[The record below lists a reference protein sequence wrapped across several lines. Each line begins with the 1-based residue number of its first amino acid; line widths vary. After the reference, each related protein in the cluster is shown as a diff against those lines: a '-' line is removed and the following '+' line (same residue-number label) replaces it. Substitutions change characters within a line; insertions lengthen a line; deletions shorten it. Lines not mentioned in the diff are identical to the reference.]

1 MARNRYREDKETR
14 RRAQK
19 KRGALSLED
28 LPLEVYREEE
38 LPPRVKVPRTW
49 LRVAAI
55 LLVCVVGMLCF
66 VYRDYLSPER
76 VSGWV
81 QDTLLG
87 MGSGSGYPTPIV
99 GSEVLASNFQ
109 LMDKDLAVVSDTSF
123 VSLNRT
129 AKELANRQHSF
140 GNPVLKVAGGNALIY
155 NQGGSTLQVET
166 RSQTVLKR
174 DKENTLEQRILAAD
188 ISDDGIYAVLTEAS
202 GYFSEMT
209 VYPKTIASDKPDE
222 YLYRYWF
229 SDYYMNAIALNAQ
242 GRQAA
247 VGGLN
252 ANNGQMESAL
262 YLFDFSSGTL
272 ETKPADFLFP
282 DMVILDMSFLSNGN
296 IAVVCD
302 QQLSIIN
309 PATKE
314 KVDYP
319 YNQRTL
325 SCFSINKGSGVT
337 LALSKSND
345 GRACDVV
352 YVDTSGAVKTEVSTP
367 YKVISVAQN
376 GDTLALLSGG
386 YVYLY
391 STAGEPI
398 SENEAGLDARK
409 VLLPTADEAYI
420 LGISE
425 IRSIF
430 LTK

>member
-14 RRAQK
+14 KRAQK

-28 LPLEVYREEE
+28 LPLEDYREEE
-38 LPPRVKVPRTW
+38 LPPRVKVPRKW
-49 LRVAAI
+49 LRVSAI
-55 LLVCVVGMLCF
+55 LLVCVIGMLCF
-66 VYRDYLSPER
+66 VYRDNLSPER
-76 VSGWV
+76 VSAWV
-81 QDTLLG
+81 QDSLLG
-87 MGSGSGYPTPIV
+87 MGAGSGYPTPIV

-174 DKENTLEQRILAAD
+174 DQENTLEQRILAAD

-202 GYFSEMT
+202 GYLSEMT
-209 VYPKTIASDKPDE
+209 VYPKTIAADKPDE

-229 SDYYMNAIALNAQ
+229 SDYYMDAIALNAQ
-242 GRQAA
+242 GSQAA

-282 DMVILDMSFLSNGN
+282 DMVILDIRFLSNGN

-302 QQLSIIN
+302 QQLSIVN
-309 PATKE
+309 PATNQ
-314 KVDYP
+314 KVDYS

-352 YVDTSGAVKTEVSTP
+352 YVDSSGAVKTEVSTP

-376 GDTLALLSGG
+376 GDTLALLSNG
-386 YVYLY
+386 YIYRY
-391 STAGEPI
+391 SIAGEPI

-420 LGISE
+420 LGINQ
-425 IRSIF
+425 IRSIS

>member
-1 MARNRYREDKETR
+1 
-14 RRAQK
+14 
-19 KRGALSLED
+19 
-28 LPLEVYREEE
+28 
-38 LPPRVKVPRTW
+38 
-49 LRVAAI
+49 
-55 LLVCVVGMLCF
+55 MLCF
-66 VYRDYLSPER
+66 VYRDNLSPER
-76 VSGWV
+76 VSAWV
-81 QDTLLG
+81 QDSLLG
-87 MGSGSGYPTPIV
+87 MGAGPGYPSPIV
-99 GSEVLASNFQ
+99 GSEVEASNFQ

-166 RSQTVLKR
+166 RSRTVLKR
-174 DKENTLEQRILAAD
+174 DQENTLEQRILAAD

-202 GYFSEMT
+202 GYLSEMT
-209 VYPKTIASDKPDE
+209 VYPKEIAVDKPDE

-229 SDYYMNAIALNAQ
+229 SDYYMNVIALDAH
-242 GRQAA
+242 GSRAA

-252 ANNGQMESAL
+252 ANNGQLESAL

-282 DMVILDMSFLSNGN
+282 DMLILDIRFLSNGN

-309 PATKE
+309 PATME
-314 KVDYP
+314 KVDYS

-325 SCFSINKGSGVT
+325 SCFSVNKESGVI

-345 GRACDVV
+345 GRACDVA
-352 YVDTSGAVKTEVSTP
+352 YIDSSGAVKTEMSTP
-367 YKVISVAQN
+367 YKVVSVAQN
-376 GDTLALLSGG
+376 GNTLALLSDGS
-386 YVYLY
+386 VYRY
-391 STAGEPI
+391 SAAGEPI

-425 IRSIF
+425 IRSIS

>member
-1 MARNRYREDKETR
+1 MARNRFREDKEAR
-14 RRAQK
+14 GRAQK

-28 LPLEVYREEE
+28 LPLEDYREEE
-38 LPPRVKVPRTW
+38 IPPRVKVSRKW
-49 LRVAAI
+49 LRVSAI
-55 LLVCVVGMLCF
+55 LLVCVIGMLCF
-66 VYRDYLSPER
+66 VYRDNLSPER
-76 VSGWV
+76 VSAWV
-81 QDTLLG
+81 QDSLLG
-87 MGSGSGYPTPIV
+87 MGAGPGYPTPIV
-99 GSEVLASNFQ
+99 GSEVEASNFQ

-166 RSQTVLKR
+166 RSRTVLKR
-174 DKENTLEQRILAAD
+174 DQENTLEQRILAAD

-202 GYFSEMT
+202 GYLSEMT
-209 VYPKTIASDKPDE
+209 VYPKEIAVDKPDE

-229 SDYYMNAIALNAQ
+229 SDYYMNAIALDAH
-242 GRQAA
+242 GSRAA

-252 ANNGQMESAL
+252 ANNGQLESAL

-282 DMVILDMSFLSNGN
+282 DMLILDIRFLSNGN

-309 PATKE
+309 PATME
-314 KVDYP
+314 KVDYS

-325 SCFSINKGSGVT
+325 SCFSVNKESGVI

-345 GRACDVV
+345 GRACDVA
-352 YVDTSGAVKTEVSTP
+352 YIDSSGAIKTEMSTP
-367 YKVISVAQN
+367 YKVVSVAQN
-376 GDTLALLSGG
+376 GNTLALLSDGS
-386 YVYLY
+386 VYRY
-391 STAGEPI
+391 SAAGEPI

-425 IRSIF
+425 IRSIS

>member
-1 MARNRYREDKETR
+1 MARSRYREDKEER

-28 LPLEVYREEE
+28 VPLEDYGEEDLE
-38 LPPRVKVPRTW
+38 PRVKVPRKW

-55 LLVCVVGMLCF
+55 LLVCVIGMLCF
-66 VYRDYLSPER
+66 VYRDRLSPER
-76 VSGWV
+76 VSAWV

-87 MGSGSGYPTPIV
+87 MGAGAGYPAPIV
-99 GSEVLASNFQ
+99 GSEVLDTNFQ
-109 LMDKDLAVVSDTSF
+109 LLDKDLAVVSDTSF

-129 AKELANRQHSF
+129 AKEIANRQHSF
-140 GNPVLKVAGGNALIY
+140 GNPILKIAGGNALIY

-174 DKENTLEQRILAAD
+174 DKENTLDQHILAAD
-188 ISDDGIYAVLTEAS
+188 ISDDGIYAVVTEAS
-202 GYFSEMT
+202 GYLSEMT
-209 VYPKTIASDKPDE
+209 VFPKKIAVDKPDE

-229 SDYYMNAIALNAQ
+229 SDYYMNAIALNSK
-242 GRQAA
+242 GNQAA

-252 ANNGQMESAL
+252 SKNGQLESAL
-262 YLFDFSSGTL
+262 YLFDFSAGTL
-272 ETKPADFLFP
+272 ETKPADFIFP
-282 DMVILDMSFLSNGN
+282 DAVILDISFLTNGN
-296 IAVVCD
+296 IAVICD
-302 QQLSIIN
+302 KQVSIIN
-309 PATKE
+309 PSTRE
-314 KVDYP
+314 KTDYSF
-319 YNQRTL
+319 NQRTL
-325 SCFSINKGSGVT
+325 SCFYVNKGSGVT

-345 GRACDVV
+345 GRACDIV
-352 YVDTSGAVKTEVSTP
+352 YINRSGEVKTEVSTP

-386 YVYLY
+386 YVYRY
-391 STAGEPI
+391 STAGQQV
-398 SENEAGLDARK
+398 SETEVGLDARK

-425 IRSIF
+425 IRSAI